1 MSDFHVFN
9 ILLNL
14 TDKNIIKFT
23 KTLSDA
29 HPHPGTCT
37 FSIIVLFWI
46 SLIFFIFFSLSL
58 SLALFLSRPASV
70 SARLSHRY
78 ACLVL
83 SMAVV
88 GVNHSEDKIKLT
100 ELFTPDTFQET
111 LARPLAEG
119 DIWYLVDS
127 RWFKQCRKYLGFN
140 EQFRTAG
147 AGLQE
152 PRRLILD

>member
-1 MSDFHVFN
+1 MVKETLILCEKITNEENYLLKIESVFIFRLSDFHIFN

-70 SARLSHRY
+70 SA
-78 ACLVL
+78 
-83 SMAVV
+83 
-88 GVNHSEDKIKLT
+88 
-100 ELFTPDTFQET
+100 T
-111 LARPLAEG
+111 LA
-119 DIWYLVDS
+119 WY
-127 RWFKQCRKYLGFN
+127 
-140 EQFRTAG
+140 
-147 AGLQE
+147 
-152 PRRLILD
+152 